1 MTWSAIDCYILTAM
15 CLYRS
20 DMEYALDKLDDTEL
34 DGRRIKLTE
43 ESKLMGG
50 RSRSRLGAASSLL

>member
-15 CLYRS
+15 CFYRS